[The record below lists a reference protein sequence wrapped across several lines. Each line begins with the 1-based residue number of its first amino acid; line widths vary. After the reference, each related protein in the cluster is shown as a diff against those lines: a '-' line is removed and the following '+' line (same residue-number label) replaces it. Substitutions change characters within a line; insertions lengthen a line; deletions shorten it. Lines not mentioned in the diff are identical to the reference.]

1 MDLQAACRAAS
12 EAAAQIDAKV
22 KTKLAELA
30 RKLGMTEAE
39 EITLATVLFRMPC
52 RALQR
57 LPLGD
62 LRNRH

>member
-1 MDLQAACRAAS
+1 MDLQAACRATS

-30 RKLGMTEAE
+30 HKLGMTEAE
-39 EITLATVLFRMPC
+39 EIALATVLFRMSC
-52 RALQR
+52 RALQH

-62 LRNRH
+62 LQKAY